1 MDFKTYYGMTHN
13 PFEKQA
19 AKIIETID
27 FKELNVR
34 LKYLTEVLGIGL
46 ITGRPGAGKT
56 VILRAYAESLNPNQ
70 YRVSY
75 LPLSTVSVSDFYSQ
89 IAVSL
94 GVEPAF
100 RKSAK
105 FRQIQERIIE
115 LHDIEHITPVFIL
128 DEAQYLSGPIY
139 NELVLLTNFG
149 MDAENKC
156 LVILAGLPQLNQL
169 LQRPQFESFRQRI
182 TIKYQVVG
190 LEYAESQRYVQEKLK
205 SAGILDDIISEEAL
219 KIIFTT
225 SGGSIRRLDQ
235 MITKSLIIGAQQE
248 KRVIDNELVY
258 QANAEI
264 ALG

>member
-1 MDFKTYYGMTHN
+1 MDFEMYYGMTHN
-13 PFEKQA
+13 PFAKQA
-19 AKIIETID
+19 PKVVETID

-34 LKYLTEVLGIGL
+34 LKYLTEALGIGL
-46 ITGRPGAGKT
+46 ITGRPGVGKT
-56 VILRAYAESLNPNQ
+56 VILRAYADSLNPNQ

-75 LPLSTVSVSDFYSQ
+75 LPLSTVSVSDFYNQ
-89 IAVSL
+89 LAVSL
-94 GVEPAF
+94 GIEPAF

-105 FRQIQERIIE
+105 FRQIQERITE

-128 DEAQYLSGPIY
+128 DEAQYLSGSIY

-149 MDAENKC
+149 MDSENKC
-156 LVILAGLPQLNQL
+156 LMILAGLPQLNQL

-190 LEYAESQRYVQEKLK
+190 LEVAESQQYVKEKFK
-205 SAGILDDIISEEAL
+205 SAGVLDEIISEEAL
-219 KIIFTT
+219 KTMFST

-235 MITKSLIIGAQQE
+235 MITKSLIIGAQQD
-248 KRVIDNELVY
+248 KRIIDNDLVY

-264 ALG
+264 VLG

>member
-1 MDFKTYYGMTHN
+1 MDFTMFYGMSHN
-13 PFEKQA
+13 PFDKTA
-19 AKIIETID
+19 PKVVETID
-27 FKELNVR
+27 FKEMNVR
-34 LKYLTEVLGIGL
+34 LKYLTNVLGIGL

-56 VILRAYAESLNPNQ
+56 VILREYAQRLNPNQ

-75 LPLSTVSVSDFYSQ
+75 LPLSTVSVSDFYNQ
-89 IAVSL
+89 LAVSL
-94 GVEPAF
+94 GIEPAF

-105 FRQIQERIIE
+105 FRQIQERISE
-115 LHDIEHITPVFIL
+115 LHDVEHITPVFIL
-128 DEAQYLSGPIY
+128 DEAQYLSGLIY

-156 LVILAGLPQLNQL
+156 LIILAGLPQLTQL
-169 LQRPQFESFRQRI
+169 LQRPQFEAFRQRI

-190 LEYAESQRYVQEKLK
+190 MEYADSQQYVKEKFS
-205 SAGILDDIISEEAL
+205 SAGVLDDIITDEAF
-219 KIIFTT
+219 KNMFTN

-248 KRVIDNELVY
+248 KRLIDNEVVY
-258 QANAEI
+258 QANAEV